1 MDGDAS
7 HTMRVPGNYDLRAIS
22 ARATAAE
29 RLGSKLH
36 QACYAAKEAEA
47 LRLVEE
53 GADVNYIS
61 KANQQSPLHQCAIRG
76 LRTAGLKLIERG
88 ARLDLRDYYD
98 RTPLD
103 AARELGHPE
112 CVQHWRRA
120 ATQRDEAPWRA
131 VTQSEEAPSSCPP
144 SPPDVDQSA
153 ADEADEETGMDAID
167 AVPAAF
173 DWDAGAGADT
183 IFFASTAARP
193 HDALADIA
201 ATLDASWL
209 TRAPKSLQG
218 QVLFTVRAAVPPAA
232 LAARLLRLRTLDY
245 IHVMLVSCDLGEK
258 LLPGGT
264 HASIEVPSLVAVL
277 EAARAVPRS
286 RFGAALTLWR
296 ALTAADTC
304 STADRREA
312 AATLPDR
319 ALVFR
324 AVGKRG
330 GKGHSFSSDEAKRAA
345 KRGLTE
351 ATGCLG
357 STGTY
362 HFEVLAQ
369 VRSPLIS
376 LVCPGLPLIA
386 LD

>member
-1 MDGDAS
+1 ML
-7 HTMRVPGNYDLRAIS
+7 PGNYDLRAIS

-36 QACYAAKEAEA
+36 QACYAANEAEA
-47 LRLVEE
+47 LRLIEE

-112 CVQHWRRA
+112 CVQPWRRA
-120 ATQRDEAPWRA
+120 ANQR
-131 VTQSEEAPSSCPP
+131 EEAPSSCPP

-153 ADEADEETGMDAID
+153 ADDADEETGMDAID

-245 IHVMLVSCDLGEK
+245 IHVMLVSCDLGENLGGSCDLGENLGEK

-362 HFEVLAQ
+362 HFEVLSQ

-376 LVCPGLPLIA
+376 LVVCPGLPLIA

>member
-1 MDGDAS
+1 ML
-7 HTMRVPGNYDLRAIS
+7 PGNYDLRAIS

-36 QACYAAKEAEA
+36 QACYAANEAEA
-47 LRLVEE
+47 LRLIEE

-112 CVQHWRRA
+112 CVQPWRRA
-120 ATQRDEAPWRA
+120 ANQR
-131 VTQSEEAPSSCPP
+131 EEAPSSCPP

-153 ADEADEETGMDAID
+153 ADDADVETEMDAID

-245 IHVMLVSCDLGEK
+245 IHVMLVSCDLGENLGEK

-362 HFEVLAQ
+362 HFEVLSQ

-376 LVCPGLPLIA
+376 LVVCPGLPLIA

>member
-1 MDGDAS
+1 MDGDAQPAS
-7 HTMRVPGNYDLRAIS
+7 LAASPGLVGVCLKRNGSNMPGNYELRAIS

-47 LRLVEE
+47 LRLIEE

-112 CVQHWRRA
+112 CVQPWRRA
-120 ATQRDEAPWRA
+120 ATQREQAP
-131 VTQSEEAPSSCPP
+131 PSYPP
-144 SPPDVDQSA
+144 SPPDD
-153 ADEADEETGMDAID
+153 ADEETGMDAID
-167 AVPAAF
+167 VVPAAF
-173 DWDAGAGADT
+173 NLDAGAGDT

-201 ATLDASWL
+201 AVLDASWL

-232 LAARLLRLRTLDY
+232 LAARLLRLRSLDY
-245 IHVMLVSCDLGEK
+245 IHVMLASCDLGEK

-264 HASIEVPSLVAVL
+264 PASSEVPSLEAVH
-277 EAARAVPRS
+277 EAARAVPRAL
-286 RFGAALTLWR
+286 FGAALTLWR
-296 ALTAADTC
+296 QLTAADTG

-319 ALVFR
+319 ELVFR

-330 GKGHSFSSDEAKRAA
+330 GKGHCFSSDEAKRAA

>member
-1 MDGDAS
+1 
-7 HTMRVPGNYDLRAIS
+7 
-22 ARATAAE
+22 
-29 RLGSKLH
+29 
-36 QACYAAKEAEA
+36 
-47 LRLVEE
+47 
-53 GADVNYIS
+53 
-61 KANQQSPLHQCAIRG
+61 
-76 LRTAGLKLIERG
+76 
-88 ARLDLRDYYD
+88 
-98 RTPLD
+98 
-103 AARELGHPE
+103 
-112 CVQHWRRA
+112 
-120 ATQRDEAPWRA
+120 
-131 VTQSEEAPSSCPP
+131 
-144 SPPDVDQSA
+144 
-153 ADEADEETGMDAID
+153 
-167 AVPAAF
+167 
-173 DWDAGAGADT
+173 
-183 IFFASTAARP
+183 
-193 HDALADIA
+193 
-201 ATLDASWL
+201 
-209 TRAPKSLQG
+209 
-218 QVLFTVRAAVPPAA
+218 
-232 LAARLLRLRTLDY
+232 
-245 IHVMLVSCDLGEK
+245 MLVSCDLGENLGEK

-362 HFEVLAQ
+362 HFEVLSQ

-376 LVCPGLPLIA
+376 LVVCPGLPLIA

>member
-112 CVQHWRRA
+112 CVQPWRRA
-120 ATQRDEAPWRA
+120 ANQRQEAP
-131 VTQSEEAPSSCPP
+131 PSCPP

-153 ADEADEETGMDAID
+153 ADDADVETGMDAID

-264 HASIEVPSLVAVL
+264 HASIEVPSLEAVHASIEVPSLVAVL

-362 HFEVLAQ
+362 HFEVLSQ

-376 LVCPGLPLIA
+376 LVYP
-386 LD
+386 